1 MVRCHCGGLGVIEWV
16 SPPIPLRQFDVA
28 ITCGQCYDGAPD
40 APNRHDIAYG
50 RNTADAILAWVEMQA
65 DLADEVSE

>member
-1 MVRCHCGGLGVIEWV
+1 MVRCHCGGRGEIEHTAA
-16 SPPIPLRQFDVA
+16 LCAGFEVA
-28 ITCGQCYDGAPD
+28 IVCRDCYDGAPD